1 LPGTGGGFMAIFISK
16 LPKTIQKTCFSK
28 IYIGGTLCKKKIQK
42 NNFRRTLAHCAIV
55 VLVLSPGQLKQ
66 FGILFKHA
74 YLAVGECM
82 HSQIWNNSGS
92 DGSIN
97 VIFCEWIEQIL
108 NNYFMKF
115 YQICVGNDKMTAHL
129 PLIV

>member
-1 LPGTGGGFMAIFISK
+1 MVLIKENRDYVPYNPQPLELITRS
-16 LPKTIQKTCFSK
+16 T
-28 IYIGGTLCKKKIQK
+28 KKG
-42 NNFRRTLAHCAIV
+42 FRRQKYTW
-55 VLVLSPGQLKQ
+55 
-66 FGILFKHA
+66 

-92 DGSIN
+92 NGSIN

-115 YQICVGNDKMTAHL
+115 YQICV
-129 PLIV
+129 

>member
-1 LPGTGGGFMAIFISK
+1 MLEYAFLNKLERLAATASK
-16 LPKTIQKTCFSK
+16 
-28 IYIGGTLCKKKIQK
+28 
-42 NNFRRTLAHCAIV
+42 
-55 VLVLSPGQLKQ
+55 
-66 FGILFKHA
+66 

-115 YQICVGNDKMTAHL
+115 YQICVWIDKMTAL
-129 PLIV
+129 SALIV